1 MLRRLSLATLT
12 IPAVTI
18 TACASYT
25 ERSPAA
31 VGTILFV
38 CEHGNVK
45 SLMAA
50 SYFNDLAQRRG
61 IGVRAISRAAALDS
75 VTAAADVAASQRV
88 TVINTAL
95 PAGPDVRGKTVESW
109 NDVPAAT
116 VDYAAARDSLKA
128 HISGLVAQLQAGA
141 TPECGRQM
149 PHDNRLERAVS
160 GTPMWL
166 RTAAAQPGI

>member
-1 MLRRLSLATLT
+1 MLRQLSLATLT
-12 IPAVTI
+12 IAAVTI
-18 TACASYT
+18 TACASHT
-25 ERSPAA
+25 ERPPAA

-50 SYFNDLAQRRG
+50 SYFNDLARRRG

-75 VTAAADVAASQRV
+75 VTVPAPIVAGLKDDGFDVAAFRPIALSAADVAASQRV
-88 TVINTAL
+88 IVINTAL

-116 VDYAAARDSLKA
+116 VDSAAARDSLKA
-128 HISGLVAQLQAGA
+128 HISGLVAQLQAGGD
-141 TPECGRQM
+141 P
-149 PHDNRLERAVS
+149 
-160 GTPMWL
+160 
-166 RTAAAQPGI
+166 